1 MKLPSWSKF
10 KENSSKFEDKTVD
23 VIDEIKSGDH
33 KAWYNRGISQ
43 NKQGKFDDAVKSYDK
58 AIEIKL
64 DRYEFW
70 TGRAWSLYKIKKY
83 EESDKNYDRALE
95 LKPDYQ
101 LAKNNQKIVKK
112 KLSKHK
118 TYSFE

>member
-23 VIDEIKSGDH
+23 VIDEIKSTDH
-33 KAWYNRGISQ
+33 KAWYNCGISQ
-43 NKQGKFDDAVKSYDK
+43 SKQGKFDDAVKSYDK
-58 AIEIKL
+58 AIEIKP

-70 TGRAWSLYKIKKY
+70 TGRAWSLYKLKKY
-83 EESDKNYDRALE
+83 EESNKNYDRALE
-95 LKPDYQ
+95 LKLDYK
-101 LAKNNQKIVKK
+101 LAKDNQKIVKK